1 MAYKINGNDLYSDM
15 IVKDLDT
22 ASFCHKNLQITIKRK
37 RFSDKVE
44 FYDITSRLDKDVEIY
59 NDSCSSKGLMLGFM
73 INGQSSFKTQNISL
87 DLSPNSTYM
96 QSLDN
101 LINTKTFYKT
111 GTTRV
116 MGIVISP
123 DMANLLLENSSE
135 ILRLNR
141 TNLNTKICLNEIINT
156 NYDDC
161 LGDIFLQG
169 KIFDILYNEFS
180 SIQKQTNTN
189 KIFLSNF
196 DIAALN
202 KAKDILISSFKNPPS
217 IKELSRAVYLNEFK
231 LKLGFKKLFKKTP
244 FELVREQK
252 MLHAKDLLQNSDMN
266 IFEISNFLGFKH
278 QSHFTKMFYDEFNV
292 LPKDLIKN
300 RKFYI

>member
-22 ASFCHKNLQITIKRK
+22 TSFCHKNLQITIKRK
-37 RFSDKVE
+37 RLSDKVE
-44 FYDITSRLDKDVEIY
+44 FYDIASHLDEDVEIY
-59 NDSCSSKGLMLGFM
+59 NDSYSSKGLMLGFM
-73 INGQSSFKTQNISL
+73 INGQSSFKAQNISL
-87 DLSPNSTYM
+87 DLSPNSTYI
-96 QSLDN
+96 QTLDS

-123 DMANLLLENSSE
+123 DMANLFLKNSGEN
-135 ILRLNR
+135 LKLNR
-141 TNLNTKICLNEIINT
+141 TNLNTKIYLDEIINT

-202 KAKDILISSFKNPPS
+202 KAKDILISSFKNPPCIS
-217 IKELSRAVYLNEFK
+217 KLAKMVHLNEFK
-231 LKLGFKKLFKKTP
+231 LKVGFKQLFDKTA
-244 FELVREQK
+244 FEIVREQK

-278 QSHFTKMFYDEFNV
+278 QSHFTKMFYNEFNI
-292 LPKDLIKN
+292 LPKEFIKN